1 MRRWLLYAVLISVV
15 LLTQRCAP
23 SRFVKPLAKNE
34 NALSVNLGGALIH
47 YGKAVTPL
55 PLTSLMYGRGLSKST
70 TAFGSVH
77 LTSALFGN
85 FQTDLGLCH
94 RLYKNDSLR
103 FGITLNPAI
112 NMVYDKWEKNFRAWP
127 QLDINAYK
135 DMMHQK
141 GFVYLGLTNWIELTS
156 TRAHGEPQNTLLLI
170 NPHVGFTYSPKKWSY
185 SIECKFL
192 AMNHKN
198 VPNVVDYV
206 GIKQHGAVG
215 LYLNVMRKF

>member
-1 MRRWLLYAVLISVV
+1 MRRWLIYAVLTSIV

-55 PLTSLMYGRGLSKST
+55 PLTSLMYGRGLCKST

-85 FQTDLGLCH
+85 FQTDLGLCQ

-127 QLDINAYK
+127 QLDINVYK

-141 GFVYLGLTNWIELTS
+141 GFVYLGLTNWFELTS
-156 TRAHGEPQNTLLLI
+156 TRAHGEPQHTHLLV
-170 NPHVGFTYSPKKWSY
+170 NPHVGFTYNPKKWSY

-192 AMNHKN
+192 AMNRKN